1 MLSIREPGIGE
12 RRSPTSS
19 GAWGKAPMARWRVVL
34 VCWLLLVFAQAPALA
49 ADSLITLPT
58 RPGVTVSYW
67 FMPRAGANATVVLL
81 PGGAGGMGMRDGQ
94 PQSGNFLVRS
104 RELFAA
110 AGFNVVIVGRPSDV
124 ADMDTAFRAS
134 AVHIEDLRRVIDD
147 VRARAPEPLWLVG
160 TSRGTVSAAAAAIN
174 IGPPALAGVVLTSS
188 ITAYRLKGAVP
199 TQALADVRVPV
210 LLVHHEQ
217 DACRSCAPH
226 EVPAILSG
234 LTHAPVKKLV
244 WARGGE
250 GVRGDPCEAFH
261 WHGFVGIEAT
271 TVQAIVSWLRQP
283 TP

>member
-1 MLSIREPGIGE
+1 
-12 RRSPTSS
+12 
-19 GAWGKAPMARWRVVL
+19 MAQWRAVL
-34 VCWLLLVFAQAPALA
+34 VCWVLLVLAGAPACA
-49 ADSLITLPT
+49 ADGLITLPT
-58 RPGVTVSYW
+58 RAGVTVSYW
-67 FMPRAGANATVVLL
+67 FMPRAGASATVVLL
-81 PGGAGGMGMRDGQ
+81 PGGAGGMGLRDGQ

-104 RELFAA
+104 RGLFAA
-110 AGFNVVIVGRPSDV
+110 EGFNVAIVGRPSDV

-134 AVHIEDLRRVIDD
+134 AAHIEDLRRVIDD
-147 VRARAPEPLWLVG
+147 VRARAPLPLWLVG
-160 TSRGTVSAAAAAIN
+160 TSRGTVSAAAAAIA

-188 ITAYRLKGAVP
+188 ITAYKLKGAVP

-210 LLVHHEQ
+210 LLLHHEQ

-234 LTHAPVKKLV
+234 LTRAPVKKLM

-261 WHGFVGIEAT
+261 WHGFVGIEAQ
-271 TVQAIVSWLRQP
+271 TVQTIASWLRQP